1 METLRV
7 RENRFGKP
15 SNPFVV
21 AILAV
26 IIPNRTMEITPMA
39 EKFRLAV
46 DLANVLAHDGK
57 GAELIATL
65 AWGDEVVVTGRTE
78 KGLNVEL
85 TRLDDS
91 GEAIAIRTVPGFIK
105 FPSKGSGI
113 KADAVLDD
121 GTGPAAHVFR
131 ADFVDVQQ
139 GDGAVF
145 ETPEGRVLLVDGG
158 DNQLFARYLAAR
170 FPGSSAEAP
179 KTIDAILITHGD
191 ADHFEGLT
199 EIHRSETHE
208 KRGKRLFIH
217 PEHVFHNGLVKRPGS
232 RDEKEQ
238 LGATAKLP
246 DGTVVITGLED
257 DPRNV
262 PSADRNRPFN
272 EWCEALDAWEGR
284 GGKIAVARLDGRS
297 DGGAAFAFLDEGA
310 PAGRPRV
317 EVQVLGPLTVDVE
330 GKPALKFLG
339 SPTPRIGRKPG
350 APTTSGVSASHAI
363 NGHSV
368 ILRIKYGN
376 VRFLLAGDLN
386 EEAEEHLTE
395 QRPDD
400 LRAEVLKV
408 PHHGSAE
415 YSAKFLKAVAPAVSV
430 VSSGDESER
439 KEFIHPRAT
448 LVAALGRHARAEVDE
463 PLVLITELAAFFAME
478 GPART
483 TGKDPHD
490 IFAFSRRAFG
500 IVKVRTNG
508 DRMLVYTYSGKNDM
522 KEAYAFTVAADG
534 TMAADPI
541 RKC

>member
-1 METLRV
+1 
-7 RENRFGKP
+7 
-15 SNPFVV
+15 
-21 AILAV
+21 
-26 IIPNRTMEITPMA
+26 MA

-46 DLANVLAHDGK
+46 DLANVLEHDGK
-57 GAELIATL
+57 GAKILATL
-65 AWGDEVVVTGRTE
+65 AWGDEVVVTERTE
-78 KGLNVEL
+78 KGLKVEL
-85 TRLDDS
+85 TRLDDT
-91 GEAIAIRTVPGFIK
+91 GDAIAIRTVPGFIK
-105 FPSKGSGI
+105 FPSKASGI
-113 KADAVLDD
+113 GPDGVLDD
-121 GTGPAAHVFR
+121 GSGPAGHVLR

-179 KTIDAILITHGD
+179 KEVDGILITHGD
-191 ADHFEGLT
+191 ADHFMGLT
-199 EIHRSETHE
+199 EIHASETNA
-208 KRGKRLFIH
+208 KLGKRLFIH
-217 PEHVFHNGLVKRPGS
+217 PQHVFHNGLVKRPGS

-238 LGATAKLP
+238 LGATTKLP

-262 PSADRNRPFN
+262 DSKERNQPFN
-272 EWCEALDAWEGR
+272 DWCEALDAWEKR
-284 GGKIAVARLDGRS
+284 GGKIAVQRLDDRV
-297 DGGAAFAFLDEGA
+297 DGGRAFAFLDEGA
-310 PAGRPRV
+310 PAGRPRI
-317 EVQVLGPLTVDVE
+317 EVQVLGPIPVDVD
-330 GKPALKFLG
+330 GRPALKFLG
-339 SPTPRIGRKPG
+339 APTPRVGRKPG
-350 APTTSGVSASHAI
+350 APTTSGISASHAI

-368 ILRIKYGN
+368 ILHVRYGN

-395 QRPDD
+395 RRADD

-448 LVAALGRHARAEVDE
+448 LVAALGRHARAELDE
-463 PLVLITELAAFFAME
+463 PLVLITELAAFFAVE

-483 TGKDPHD
+483 TGKDAHD

-508 DRMLVYTYSGKNDM
+508 DRLLVYTYSGKSDM
-522 KEAYAFTVAADG
+522 KEAYAFTVAPDG
-534 TMAADPI
+534 AMAADQI